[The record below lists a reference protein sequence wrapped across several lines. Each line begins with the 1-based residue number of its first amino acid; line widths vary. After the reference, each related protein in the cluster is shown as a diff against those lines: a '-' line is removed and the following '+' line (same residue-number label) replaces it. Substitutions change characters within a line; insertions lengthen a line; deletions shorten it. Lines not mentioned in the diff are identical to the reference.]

1 MSRRI
6 SLDDKIPLVEPCKP
20 IVRVSILS
28 EAIDYNHKLLN
39 IPEMWKS
46 SKGKGVKIAILDT
59 GLPRHL
65 DLEPTGGKN
74 FTSSDT
80 LDDFQM
86 HSTHVGGIIAAKAF
100 NGMGVRGISPD
111 TETYYAKVLNDDGT
125 GSVRSIID
133 AIYWAV
139 DEIQVDIINMSL
151 GMPHAMKPPVE
162 LEQACNYAVS
172 KGVTLIAAA
181 GNDAKQVNWPAA
193 YSSVIAVGAVDENK
207 NVANFSS
214 RGSQID
220 FVAGGVNVYS
230 TYGNTGYAKLS
241 GTSMACPAI
250 SALAALIIADA
261 RTKNHSL
268 LPNDVKNK
276 IKKIAFDIGPEGK
289 DEFTGYGIPVFV
301 GKDSISNGSNEYN
314 ASSHTSTADN
324 NIWSCLVNCIS
335 NMINKIRSIFKKM

>member
-1 MSRRI
+1 MSKHI
-6 SLDDKIPLVEPCKP
+6 SLDDKIPLVEPSTPTVK
-20 IVRVSILS
+20 VSILS
-28 EAIDYNHKLLN
+28 EAVDYNHKLLN
-39 IPEMWKS
+39 IPEMWRF
-46 SKGKGVKIAILDT
+46 SKGKGVKIVILDT

-74 FTSSDT
+74 FTSSDA

-100 NGMGVRGISPD
+100 NGMGVRGIAPE
-111 TETYYAKVLNDDGT
+111 TETYYGKVLNDDGT
-125 GSVRSIID
+125 GSVRSIVE

-139 DEIQVDIINMSL
+139 DEIHADIINMSL
-151 GMPHAMKPPVE
+151 GIPHSAVPPTE
-162 LEQACNYAVS
+162 LEQACNYAIS
-172 KGVTLIAAA
+172 KGVTLVAAA

-193 YSSVIAVGAVDENK
+193 YPSVIAVGAVDENK
-207 NVANFSS
+207 KVANFSS
-214 RGSQID
+214 RGSQVD

-261 RTKNHSL
+261 RTKNHKLS
-268 LPNDVKNK
+268 PSDVKNK

-289 DEFTGYGIPVFV
+289 DEFTGYGIPIFV
-301 GKDSISNGSNEYN
+301 GKDSSTNTTRIANSLKKNSTIWTRICACIKNIITK
-314 ASSHTSTADN
+314 AIDLVRTSH
-324 NIWSCLVNCIS
+324 
-335 NMINKIRSIFKKM
+335 